1 MDNVFL
7 WRCAG
12 HERCFECVSIR
23 IDEVFFTN
31 DKIIPKYIFF
41 GVFTTEK
48 GFFKW
53 MTILALK
60 T

>member
-12 HERCFECVSIR
+12 HECRLERVSIR

-48 GFFKW
+48 GFF
-53 MTILALK
+53 
-60 T
+60 

>member
-7 WRCAG
+7 WCG
-12 HERCFECVSIR
+12 IGYERCFECVSIR

-48 GFFKW
+48 GFF
-53 MTILALK
+53 
-60 T
+60 